1 MMRQAAEKREQ
12 NEKDKKGKKG
22 GWMCGYNMRSKSTK
36 SKKDRGFYVV
46 PIKIGFANNMCN

>member
-1 MMRQAAEKREQ
+1 MMRQAVEKREQ

-46 PIKIGFANNMCN
+46 PIKIGFANNMCD